1 METGI
6 TSTQLWLAAAFPTV
20 MALGG
25 MLVSFAGFVH
35 NNSRI
40 SDLKADILQ
49 LSSRTDTLIGTVND
63 VDKRVVRIE
72 EKLGISPQ

>member
-1 METGI
+1 MVYNNREN
-6 TSTQLWLAAAFPTV
+6 
-20 MALGG
+20 ALGG
-25 MLVSFAGFVH
+25 MLVSFAGFVR

>member
-1 METGI
+1 
-6 TSTQLWLAAAFPTV
+6 

-25 MLVSFAGFVH
+25 MLVSFAGFIH

-40 SDLKADILQ
+40 GDLKADILQ
-49 LSSRTDTLIGTVND
+49 LSSRIDSLIGTVND

-72 EKLGISPQ
+72 EKLGITSG